1 MGRNEATPPRRSRG
15 TSQGPLPERA
25 SPRGWSSPL
34 AKTSAVAAA
43 LLVLLGVAVFT
54 RGREATTSRPAPS
67 SLQRV
72 SVPSR
77 PALTPEEEKYIRA
90 MWPIHGDIERSTM
103 RASLGQIFY
112 KTQDLKREELK
123 RRLEQALAVY
133 RRAEDR
139 VRSLQP
145 PASLRREH
153 DEYVSAV
160 QLFRESAIEGLKMFE
175 DGREDHLLAAYPKS
189 QKGSDKIREVGGKF
203 WPNEFPAN

>member
-1 MGRNEATPPRRSRG
+1 MGRNEATPPHRSRG
-15 TSQGPLPERA
+15 PQGSSPERGP
-25 SPRGWSSPL
+25 SRSWSSPA
-34 AKTSAVAAA
+34 AKISTVAAA
-43 LLVLLGVAVFT
+43 LLVLLGVALVT
-54 RGREATTSRPAPS
+54 RSREATTSRPASPA
-67 SLQRV
+67 LQRAFM
-72 SVPSR
+72 PAR
-77 PALTPEEEKYIRA
+77 PPLTPEEEKYIRTL
-90 MWPIHGDIERSTM
+90 WPIHGDIERSTM

-123 RRLEQALAVY
+123 RRMEQALTVY

-139 VRSLQP
+139 LGSLLP

-160 QLFRESAIEGLKMFE
+160 RLFRESAIEALKMFE